1 MGDLEFSMYIKLPV
15 NVYKTP
21 LMYIKHPYTDSHFCH
36 IYVFESPKKA
46 VWEICIHAST
56 IYKRVY
62 VSLEYSA

>member
-36 IYVFESPKKA
+36 FYVFESPKKA
-46 VWEICIHAST
+46 VWEICIHART
-56 IYKRVY
+56 IYKPAY
-62 VSLEYSA
+62 VSLECSA